1 MYMKIAFDKKNWKRN
16 LFFLFL
22 FLFFFKYLLIII
34 NFSLTKFEKEIT
46 IKKKYIRPRR
56 KSVSYM
62 IIDENDILYKVN
74 NLWFI
79 GDFNR
84 AEDWAKVNVNG
95 KYNVK
100 GYGFRFPFLDIYP
113 IIYNIQ

>member
-1 MYMKIAFDKKNWKRN
+1 MSFKSLKVAKNIKETRRNKPIRKKPSCVFCLRGLPNT
-16 LFFLFL
+16 
-22 FLFFFKYLLIII
+22 
-34 NFSLTKFEKEIT
+34 FS
-46 IKKKYIRPRR
+46 KKYIRPRK
-56 KSVSYM
+56 KSASYM